1 VVEEARVLG
10 LLSDEHFS
18 VDGTL
23 IEAWASQ
30 KSFQQ
35 KDREPEGP
43 SDSGNASIDFHGE
56 KRTNDSHESTTDP
69 DAQLYRKGKGKEAN
83 GPSGLLVHQSGPD
96 SREAFSAW
104 LHSSDGQL
112 VRLRTPEGAAYTGR
126 IFRVKMCFGRGLLL
140 VSAVLNIRTKDKVQV
155 EVQN

>member
-1 VVEEARVLG
+1 MAEGRHISQVSRREF
-10 LLSDEHFS
+10 LLSWTIPRQAIQPVTVEVLEVF
-18 VDGTL
+18 
-23 IEAWASQ
+23 
-30 KSFQQ
+30 
-35 KDREPEGP
+35 
-43 SDSGNASIDFHGE
+43 
-56 KRTNDSHESTTDP
+56 
-69 DAQLYRKGKGKEAN
+69 DAGN

-104 LHSSDGQL
+104 LHNSDGLL

-155 EVQN
+155 EVRN